1 MKTFLVLLSEKQPHL
16 LNDYMLKSHI
26 DFLKQLR
33 VENLLPICG
42 PFTDNNGAVLI
53 IKADDLHKAEEIVK
67 KDPFI
72 SQKYYQ
78 KYSINEFL
86 AAGEEN
92 NWLSDVK
99 QTKDNLQ
106 KKL

>member
-1 MKTFLVLLSEKQPHL
+1 MKTFLVLLSEKQPQL
-16 LNDYMLKSHI
+16 LNDHMLKSHI

-33 VENLLPICG
+33 IDNHLPICG
-42 PFTDNNGAVLI
+42 PFTDNTAAVLI
-53 IKADDLHKAEEIVK
+53 IKADTITQAEEMVK

-72 SQKYYQ
+72 SQNYYKKY
-78 KYSINEFL
+78 IIHEFM

-106 KKL
+106 K